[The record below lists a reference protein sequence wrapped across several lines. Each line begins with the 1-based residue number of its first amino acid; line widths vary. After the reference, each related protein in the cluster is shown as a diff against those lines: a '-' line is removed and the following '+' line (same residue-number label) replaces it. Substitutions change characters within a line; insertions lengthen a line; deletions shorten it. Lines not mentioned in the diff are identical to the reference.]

1 MMEHYWLD
9 DYLIQSNIDITGF
22 KDKIDT
28 IVDTIDPEDMNK
40 VSTKGFNSKQFR
52 LWEDREKLSDVIE
65 KIKDSVIENF
75 KFTHNKNINKIKL
88 VNLWTVYG
96 QENSYHK
103 LHYHINFKN
112 TNKALNHISTV
123 TYLSVAEKNIHQ
135 SGNFHFVYLK
145 NNQVCYEE
153 IDAKK
158 GNILIMP
165 VRIWHG
171 SYPQGKGL
179 RQTLNL
185 DFEISYE

>member
-1 MMEHYWLD
+1 
-9 DYLIQSNIDITGF
+9 
-22 KDKIDT
+22 
-28 IVDTIDPEDMNK
+28 
-40 VSTKGFNSKQFR
+40 
-52 LWEDREKLSDVIE
+52 
-65 KIKDSVIENF
+65 
-75 KFTHNKNINKIKL
+75 

>member
-9 DYLIQSNIDITGF
+9 DYLIEAKIDVAGF

-75 KFTHNKNINKIKL
+75 KLTHNRNINKIKL

-185 DFEISYE
+185 DLEISYE

>member
-9 DYLIQSNIDITGF
+9 DYLIEAKIDVAGF

-158 GNILIMP
+158 GYILIMP

-171 SYPQGKGL
+171 AYPQGKGL
-179 RQTLNL
+179 RQTLNM

>member
-9 DYLIQSNIDITGF
+9 DYLIEAKIDVAGF

-103 LHYHINFKN
+103 LHYHIHSQHINQ
-112 TNKALNHISTV
+112 TLNHISTV